1 MIRTAKWSG
10 SNGNRLGRQKKR
22 ACWAAFGVH
31 ACMAFGS
38 LDLKGTAYTRHVL
51 ALASVNPAFG
61 SSGRH
66 GAKHGLDTML
76 PHANNRYTRVA
87 LDQLAAHA
95 ADEEAKR
102 IVAEHGELGLRV
114 SCRRKRPDLIAFGCH
129 KNLAS

>member
-1 MIRTAKWSG
+1 
-10 SNGNRLGRQKKR
+10 
-22 ACWAAFGVH
+22 
-31 ACMAFGS
+31 MAFGS
-38 LDLKGTAYTRHVL
+38 LDLLGIAYTRHVL

-61 SSGRH
+61 PSGRH

-76 PHANNRYTRVA
+76 PHANNRYTRAA

-95 ADEEAKR
+95 AVEETQR